1 MSKPR
6 VPEHTSRDALFAAC
20 REGDVATLR
29 AMLERESTLVH
40 ERDDDGSTVLHAAI
54 AHVDAVRV
62 LLEHGADPNAR
73 DQGDNAYALHF
84 AAANGYLDTV
94 RALLDAGGD
103 VHGFG
108 DVHNGDVIG
117 WAVGNGS
124 KVRQEM
130 LTLLVERGA
139 RHHIFSAIALDE
151 MELVRA
157 LVAASPDALSRRRSR
172 FEQGQTAL
180 HFALAAPDGLMR
192 KAPQYEMADLLIK
205 LGADVEA
212 VDDKG
217 RTPLELAML
226 HGDLEAM
233 RRLKA
238 AGAKEPQA
246 DGLSSIDGGIAALS
260 DSIQRHELMV
270 SVPDMAATVAWYTSM
285 GFTLE
290 GRHPEDGE
298 MDWARLEYGK
308 SAIMLVPGHGRTSL
322 WFYTDRIDDL
332 YQFFRSRQLKA
343 AHAALAGE
351 DVPQVRFDEGLYE
364 PFYGGR
370 QFSVRDVN
378 GLELKFMSTRP

>member
-1 MSKPR
+1 MARST
-6 VPEHTSRDALFAAC
+6 VPEYASRDALFAAC
-20 REGDVATLR
+20 RVGDVATLR

-40 ERDDDGSTVLHAAI
+40 ERDDQGSTVLHAAI
-54 AHVDAVRV
+54 AHVDAMRV

-103 VHGFG
+103 VHGYG

-124 KVRQEM
+124 NVRQEM

-139 RHHIFSAIALDE
+139 RHHIFSAIALDD

-180 HFALAAPDGLMR
+180 HFALAAPDGLMHR
-192 KAPQYEMADLLIK
+192 ASQYEMADLLIK

-217 RTPLELAML
+217 CTPLELAML

-238 AGAKEPQA
+238 AGAKEPKA
-246 DGLSSIDGGIAALS
+246 VDPSAFDGGIAALS
-260 DSIQRHELMV
+260 DSIQRIEPMF

-285 GFTLE
+285 GFMLE
-290 GRHPEDGE
+290 GRHPEDGR
-298 MDWARLEYGK
+298 MDWARLEFGK
-308 SAIMLVPGHGRTSL
+308 SAIMLVPGHVRLSL

-332 YQFFRSRQLKA
+332 YQFYRSRQLRA

-351 DVPQVRFDEGLYE
+351 DVPQMRFDEGLYE

-378 GLELKFMSTRP
+378 GLELIFMSV